1 MQLSIGMIVKN
12 EEKYL
17 DRCLAAI
24 KPILDSID
32 SELIIADTGST
43 DSTVEI
49 AKKYTDNVFHFEWI
63 NDFAAARNSTLD
75 RAKGEWY
82 MFLDADE
89 IFKSCDDIIHFFKSG
104 EYKKYRSARYTI
116 RNYDNSDMKHYS
128 DVLSPRMIRMDGT
141 RFEYAVHETFQNF
154 QAPTK
159 ILDDIADHFGY
170 ISDGDLQKRKSER
183 NTKLLEERL
192 KSEPNPPALLY
203 LQLYQSYNLYIDEKA
218 DYYMDIGMKKCREL
232 KNYTVLIA
240 FYGEKAA
247 SYFRKNKWD
256 EVIEIAEEYFN
267 LPEDIKPGTLGT
279 DAEMHL
285 LRAVAFKALRHND
298 EAITDYLEFFRI
310 YKSIENGK
318 LQSPDMLVYC
328 FAVAVRHN
336 LANALIE
343 LLECCIE
350 TKKYQIAAQNL
361 KIVKIPE
368 LYDRPNIK
376 ELMREEF
383 MVMTNTGTY
392 NRAGQLY
399 EQLNDEGR
407 LLLQAFVRSS
417 IETNENPL
425 EEIAYFKKL
434 YKNDP
439 MLSAL
444 LNMLEEHFK
453 TGNAGALMHKM
464 IADGYGAY
472 YELLYFMLKESVDIT
487 PLLRDTFD
495 LHAAAVFCRNLFDDM
510 YDTAAAYDVDKQT
523 SPQALLSAL
532 RVFETILQIMIEA
545 GKDISA
551 VMAAW
556 AKAGSRF
563 CETVED
569 LDSVPAQA
577 LGAAMANNIIAARK
591 QKNYKVCAAAMKLLL
606 KTYPAAKPIIAAL
619 TKEINKELADTN
631 KPRQVTEMDIL
642 AKTVKEN
649 IKQLIDNGEFQQ
661 ASQLLDEYAGIA
673 PNDPEISE
681 LKLKMAQ

>member
-89 IFKSCDDIIHFFKSG
+89 IFKSCNDIIHFFKSG
-104 EYKKYRSARYTI
+104 EYKKYKSARYTI

-128 DVLSPRMIRMDGT
+128 DILSPRMIRMDGN
-141 RFEYAVHETFQNF
+141 RFEYAVHETFQHF
-154 QAPTK
+154 DAPTK

-170 ISDGDLQKRKSER
+170 ISDGDLQKKKSER

-192 KSEPNPPALLY
+192 KSEANPPALLY
-203 LQLYQSYNLYIDEKA
+203 LQLYQSYNLYIEEKA
-218 DYYMDIGMKKCREL
+218 QYYLELGMQKCREL

-247 SYFRKNKWD
+247 GYFRKKKWN
-256 EVIEIAEEYFN
+256 EILEIAEEYFN
-267 LPEDIKPGTLGT
+267 LPESLKPGTLGT
-279 DAEMHL
+279 DAEIHL
-285 LRAVAFKALRHND
+285 LRAVAYKALRRNN

-328 FAVAVRHN
+328 FAVAVRYN

-343 LLECCIE
+343 LMECCIE
-350 TKKYQIAAQNL
+350 EKKYEIAAQNL

-376 ELMREEF
+376 ELLRQEF
-383 MVMTNTGTY
+383 IIMTNTGMY

-407 LLLQAFVRSS
+407 LYLQAFVRSS
-417 IETNENPL
+417 IETNEHPL

-434 YKNDP
+434 YKKDS

-444 LNMLEEHFK
+444 LNMLEVHFT
-453 TGNAGALMHKM
+453 TGNAAEQMKKM

-472 YELLYFMLKESVDIT
+472 YELLYFMLKESTDIT
-487 PLLRDTFD
+487 PLLVDTFD
-495 LHAAAVFCRNLFDDM
+495 LHAAVIFCRNLFDDM
-510 YDTAAAYDVDKQT
+510 YDTAANYDATKLTT
-523 SPQALLSAL
+523 SEALLSAL
-532 RVFETILQIMIEA
+532 RVLETIMQIMIDA
-545 GKDISA
+545 QNDISR

-556 AKAGSRF
+556 AKAGSRL
-563 CETVED
+563 CEIIDD

-591 QKNYKVCAAAMKLLL
+591 QKNYKVCVASMKLLL

-619 TKEINKELADTN
+619 SKDINKYLAELN
-631 KPRQVTEMDIL
+631 KPKQVTEMDVL
-642 AKTVKEN
+642 AKTVKDN
-649 IKQLIDNGEFQQ
+649 IKQLIDSGEFQQ

-681 LKLKMAQ
+681 LKRKMAQ

>member
-89 IFKSCDDIIHFFKSG
+89 IFKSCNDIIHFFKSG

-256 EVIEIAEEYFN
+256 EIIEIAEEYFN

-318 LQSPDMLVYC
+318 LQSPDMLVT
-328 FAVAVRHN
+328 A
-336 LANALIE
+336 
-343 LLECCIE
+343 
-350 TKKYQIAAQNL
+350 
-361 KIVKIPE
+361 
-368 LYDRPNIK
+368 
-376 ELMREEF
+376 
-383 MVMTNTGTY
+383 
-392 NRAGQLY
+392 
-399 EQLNDEGR
+399 
-407 LLLQAFVRSS
+407 LLLQSDT
-417 IETNENPL
+417 IL
-425 EEIAYFKKL
+425 
-434 YKNDP
+434 P
-439 MLSAL
+439 MRL
-444 LNMLEEHFK
+444 LN
-453 TGNAGALMHKM
+453 
-464 IADGYGAY
+464 
-472 YELLYFMLKESVDIT
+472 SWS
-487 PLLRDTFD
+487 
-495 LHAAAVFCRNLFDDM
+495 AA
-510 YDTAAAYDVDKQT
+510 
-523 SPQALLSAL
+523 
-532 RVFETILQIMIEA
+532 
-545 GKDISA
+545 
-551 VMAAW
+551 
-556 AKAGSRF
+556 
-563 CETVED
+563 
-569 LDSVPAQA
+569 
-577 LGAAMANNIIAARK
+577 
-591 QKNYKVCAAAMKLLL
+591 
-606 KTYPAAKPIIAAL
+606 
-619 TKEINKELADTN
+619 
-631 KPRQVTEMDIL
+631 
-642 AKTVKEN
+642 
-649 IKQLIDNGEFQQ
+649 
-661 ASQLLDEYAGIA
+661 
-673 PNDPEISE
+673 
-681 LKLKMAQ
+681 

>member
-89 IFKSCDDIIHFFKSG
+89 IFKSCNDIIHFFKSG
-104 EYKKYRSARYTI
+104 EYRKYKSARYTI
-116 RNYDNSDMKHYS
+116 RNYDNSNMIHYS
-128 DVLSPRMIRMDGT
+128 DILSPRMIKMDGN
-141 RFEYAVHETFQNF
+141 RFEYAVHETFQRF
-154 QAPTK
+154 EGPTK

-170 ISDGDLQKRKSER
+170 ISDGDLQKKKSER

-192 KSEPNPPALLY
+192 KSETDPPALLY
-203 LQLYQSYNLYIDEKA
+203 LQLYQSYNLYNEEKA
-218 DYYMDIGMKKCREL
+218 DYYLDLGMKKCRE
-232 KNYTVLIA
+232 KNNYTVLIG
-240 FYGEKAA
+240 FYCEKGARF
-247 SYFRKNKWD
+247 FRQHNWEAILD
-256 EVIEIAEEYFN
+256 LAEEYFN
-267 LPEDIKPGTLGT
+267 LPESIKPGTLGT
-279 DAEMHL
+279 DAEIHL
-285 LRAVAFKALRHND
+285 LRAVALKSLRRND

-310 YKSIENGK
+310 YRSIENGK
-318 LQSPDMLVYC
+318 LQSPDMLIYC

-336 LANALIE
+336 LPNALIE
-343 LLECCIE
+343 MMECCIE
-350 TKKYQIAAQNL
+350 AKKYEIAAQNL

-383 MVMTNTGTY
+383 IVMTNTGMY

-399 EQLNDEGR
+399 EQLNDDGR

-417 IETNENPL
+417 IETNQKPL
-425 EEIAYFKKL
+425 EEIAYCKKL
-434 YKNDP
+434 YKNEP
-439 MLSAL
+439 MMSAL
-444 LNMLEEHFK
+444 LNMLEVHFT
-453 TGNAGALMHKM
+453 TGNAAEQMKKM

-472 YELLYFMLKESVDIT
+472 YELLYFMLKESADIT
-487 PLLRDTFD
+487 PLLVDTFD
-495 LHAAAVFCRNLFDDM
+495 LRAAAVFCRNLFDDM
-510 YDTAAAYDVDKQT
+510 YDTAANYDANRLTT
-523 SPQALLSAL
+523 SEALLSAL
-532 RVFETILQIMIEA
+532 RVLETIMQIMTESS
-545 GKDISA
+545 KDISG
-551 VMAAW
+551 VIAAW
-556 AKAGSRF
+556 AKAGSRL
-563 CETVED
+563 CEITED
-569 LDSVPAQA
+569 LDAVPAQA

-591 QKNYKVCAAAMKLLL
+591 QKNYKVCAATMKLLL
-606 KTYPAAKPIIAAL
+606 KTYPAAKPIISAIS
-619 TKEINKELADTN
+619 KDINKELAELS
-631 KPRQVTEMDIL
+631 KPRPVTEMDVL

-649 IKQLIDNGEFQQ
+649 IRKLINSGEFQQ

-681 LKLKMAQ
+681 LKRSMAQ

>member
-104 EYKKYRSARYTI
+104 EYKKYKTARYFV
-116 RNYDNSDMKHYS
+116 RNYDSLNMNHYS
-128 DVLSPRMIRMDGT
+128 DVLVPRLIKRGNVRFQFT
-141 RFEYAVHETFQNF
+141 IHECFERFEQ
-154 QAPTK
+154 PTK
-159 ILDDIADHFGY
+159 ILSDIADHFGY
-170 ISDGDLQKRKSER
+170 VDDGDLQERKYIR
-183 NTKLLEERL
+183 NTTLLEERL
-192 KSEPNPPALLY
+192 KHEANPPMILY
-203 LQLYQSYNLYIDEKA
+203 LQLYQSYNMHNEEMAEHYLQL
-218 DYYMDIGMKKCREL
+218 GMQKCRER
-232 KNYTVLIA
+232 NDIILIG
-240 FYGEKAA
+240 FLGEKAA
-247 SYFRKNKWD
+247 RHFRNRDWEGILETAK
-256 EVIEIAEEYFN
+256 EYYD
-267 LPEDIKPGTLGT
+267 LPKLIRPGIMGT
-279 DAEMHL
+279 DAEMHIFS
-285 LRAVAFKALRHND
+285 AVALRMLHRYD
-298 EAITDYLEFFRI
+298 EAINEYLEFFRLF
-310 YKSIENGK
+310 KSIENGK
-318 LQSPDMLVYC
+318 LQTPDMLIYC
-328 FAVAVRHN
+328 FSAAVKDNV
-336 LANALIE
+336 ANALIE
-343 LLECCIE
+343 FIDSCVRCG
-350 TKKYQIAAQNL
+350 KYEIAASNL
-361 KIVKIPE
+361 NIVKIPE
-368 LYDRPNIK
+368 LYNRPDAK
-376 ELMREEF
+376 ELLRNEF
-383 MVMTNTGTY
+383 IIMTNTGMY

-399 EQLNDEGR
+399 EQLDDEGR

-523 SPQALLSAL
+523 SPEALLSAL
-532 RVFETILQIMIEA
+532 RVFETIMQIMIEA
-545 GKDISA
+545 GKNIND

-606 KTYPAAKPIIAAL
+606 KTYPAAKPIVATL

-631 KPRQVTEMDIL
+631 KPKQVTEMDIL

-661 ASQLLDEYAGIA
+661 AAQLLDEYAGIA
-673 PNDPEISE
+673 PNDLEISE
-681 LKLKMAQ
+681 LKLRMAQ

>member
-24 KPILDSID
+24 KPILDSIN

-89 IFKSCDDIIHFFKSG
+89 IFKSCNDIIHFFKSG

-256 EVIEIAEEYFN
+256 EIIEIAEEYFN

-285 LRAVAFKALRHND
+285 LRAVAFKALRRND

-383 MVMTNTGTY
+383 LVMTNTGTY

-407 LLLQAFVRSS
+407 LLLQAFVHVAHDCVLADRVTISNH
-417 IETNENPL
+417 T
-425 EEIAYFKKL
+425 A
-434 YKNDP
+434 
-439 MLSAL
+439 LSGHCQVGPGAVISGYVL
-444 LNMLEEHFK
+444 IHQF
-453 TGNAGALMHKM
+453 TRIGALAM
-464 IADGYGAY
+464 IGPTCMIGQDIPP
-472 YELLYFMLKESVDIT
+472 FCMLRENNYITGPNTIGLRRAGFSNETRLAIRHAIKTFFFEGLNAKNAIAAIESDVKIKDLSEIRTFCEFIKESKRGIMPGNPKFVGLPDDQ
-487 PLLRDTFD
+487 RDE
-495 LHAAAVFCRNLFDDM
+495 L
-510 YDTAAAYDVDKQT
+510 DTRA
-523 SPQALLSAL
+523 
-532 RVFETILQIMIEA
+532 
-545 GKDISA
+545 
-551 VMAAW
+551 
-556 AKAGSRF
+556 
-563 CETVED
+563 
-569 LDSVPAQA
+569 
-577 LGAAMANNIIAARK
+577 
-591 QKNYKVCAAAMKLLL
+591 
-606 KTYPAAKPIIAAL
+606 
-619 TKEINKELADTN
+619 
-631 KPRQVTEMDIL
+631 
-642 AKTVKEN
+642 
-649 IKQLIDNGEFQQ
+649 
-661 ASQLLDEYAGIA
+661 
-673 PNDPEISE
+673 
-681 LKLKMAQ
+681 